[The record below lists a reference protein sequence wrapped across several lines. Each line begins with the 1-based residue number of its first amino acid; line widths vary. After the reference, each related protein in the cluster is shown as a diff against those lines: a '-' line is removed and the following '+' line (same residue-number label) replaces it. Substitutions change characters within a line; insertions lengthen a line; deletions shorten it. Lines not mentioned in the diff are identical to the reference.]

1 MTGGVGVGVGVG
13 VTGISGLH
21 SFPTFLY
28 PVLHV
33 LTSHTPQ
40 VFVVV
45 FHTCSPLPLATVQD
59 FLLFIQ
65 EFPSLWNPG
74 LQFLR
79 VHGPYALAAAF
90 QVFSL
95 FPLATYPASVGPQT
109 CVVFTHTQALSRT
122 WFGSGHDVGGVGG
135 VGGFG
140 FVGGVAG
147 LEVGGGVTTVPT
159 LASLSAFLLLS

>member
-1 MTGGVGVGVGVG
+1 M
-13 VTGISGLH
+13 
-21 SFPTFLY
+21 
-28 PVLHV
+28 LHV
-33 LTSHTPQ
+33 FTSQAHQ

-45 FHTCSPLPLATVQD
+45 FHACSPLPLATVQD
-59 FLLFIQ
+59 FLLFTQ

-95 FPLATYPASVGPQT
+95 FPLEIYPASVELQT
-109 CVVFTHTQALSRT
+109 CAVFTHTPALSRT
-122 WFGSGHDVGGVGG
+122 WFGSGHDVGGVGVGG

-159 LASLSAFLLLS
+159 LANLSAFLLLS

>member
-1 MTGGVGVGVGVG
+1 MTGGVGVGV
-13 VTGISGLH
+13 SGLH

-33 LTSHTPQ
+33 FTSQVPQ
-40 VFVVV
+40 VFIVE
-45 FHTCSPLPLATVQD
+45 FHVCSPLPLATVQD
-59 FLLFIQ
+59 FLLFTQ

-122 WFGSGHDVGGVGG
+122 WFGSGHDVGGVGVGG

-159 LASLSAFLLLS
+159 LASLSVFLLLS